1 MNRPLGAACIAAITA
16 VAAAGTAPL
25 LAGEAHGQQEGE
37 GQVPAWVKQVFA
49 YYVDGQITE
58 SELLNALK
66 YLIENGIMRVEAPAD
81 RIADEGDFYVEYG
94 PNPGSPSPDYTAAE
108 WLQETRLLDD
118 NAEWLNS
125 VYRLPY
131 DVKVEGAECDTENA
145 FYSPGKKAIRI
156 CYEIVDAALRAG
168 EVVYGDLAYDDPDLA
183 DEFAYNVLDGIMMHE
198 VGHALIDV
206 YDLPT
211 TGMEEDAVDQF
222 SALIQSRTYGDYD
235 PYFETGQNMM
245 LDMAGWW
252 DYMSQYREAPYWA
265 VHSLNEQRFFNVAC
279 YVYGSDP
286 EYNRDLLGFDY
297 LPHSRAKT
305 CPSEYERM
313 SSSWDRLLDGYL
325 VE

>member
-1 MNRPLGAACIAAITA
+1 MPARVRQALG
-16 VAAAGTAPL
+16 L
-25 LAGEAHGQQEGE
+25 
-37 GQVPAWVKQVFA
+37 
-49 YYVDGQITE
+49 YVDGQI
-58 SELLNALK
+58 SEDEFLNALK
-66 YLIENGIMRVEAPAD
+66 YLIENGTMQVSEPEDRGIAD
-81 RIADEGDFYVEYG
+81 RCDFYVVCK
-94 PNPGSPSPDYTAAE
+94 PNPRSPSPDYTAAE

-118 NAEWLNS
+118 NAGWLNS

-131 DVKVEGAECDTENA
+131 DIKVEGAECDAENA
-145 FYSPGKKAIRI
+145 FYSPGKKAIRM
-156 CYEIVDAALRAG
+156 CYELVDAALRA
-168 EVVYGDLAYDDPDLA
+168 DDAIHDDPDIA
-183 DEFAYNVLDGIMMHE
+183 NEFAYNVIDGIMMHK

-235 PYFETGQNMM
+235 PYFETGQVMM

-252 DYMSQYREAPYWA
+252 RYVSEYREASHWA
-265 VHSLNEQRFFNVAC
+265 VHSLNEQRFYNIAC
-279 YVYGSDP
+279 YAYGADP
-286 EYNRDLLGFDY
+286 EYNADLVGFDY

-305 CPSEYERM
+305 CPQEYEQM